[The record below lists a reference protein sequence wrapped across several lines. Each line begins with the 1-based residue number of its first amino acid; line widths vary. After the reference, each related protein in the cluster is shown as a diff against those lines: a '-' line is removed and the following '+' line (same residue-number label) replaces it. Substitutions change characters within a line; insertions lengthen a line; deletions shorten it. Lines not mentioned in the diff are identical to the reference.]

1 MNTLYLTGEEQK
13 VFEALPAK
21 LKEGWEAEGIV
32 LVSERP
38 EELTVRQRMAS
49 FDQPELRAACEQLAK
64 AQEGAAYEHAM
75 HALNADAFSR
85 EQLAEI
91 FFALGLDALTHFIA
105 YVLSQLKTDEDME
118 LVSAL
123 THIRSMLSEVSASQA

>member
-1 MNTLYLTGEEQK
+1 MNILFLTAEEQK
-13 VFEALPAK
+13 VFEALPAN
-21 LKEGWEAEGIV
+21 LKEGWQVEGAS

-38 EELTVRQRMAS
+38 EELTVRQGMAS
-49 FDQPELRAACEQLAK
+49 FDQPELRAACERLAEAK
-64 AQEGAAYEHAM
+64 EGAAYEKAM
-75 HALNADAFSR
+75 HSLDADAFTR

-91 FFALGLDALTHFIA
+91 FFVLGVDALTHFIA

-123 THIRSMLSEVSASQA
+123 THIRSMLSEVNASQS